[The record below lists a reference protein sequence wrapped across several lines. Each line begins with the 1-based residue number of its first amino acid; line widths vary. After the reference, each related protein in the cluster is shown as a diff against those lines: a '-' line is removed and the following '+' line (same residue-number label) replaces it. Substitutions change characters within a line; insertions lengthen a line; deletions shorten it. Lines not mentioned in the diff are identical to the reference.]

1 MKVLILNPPSKYVKN
16 VVRDLFYGCW
26 CKGKRIASA
35 KFPPTTLMYIS
46 AVLKNGGFDVK
57 LLDSQSEDLSYE
69 KVMDITEKYKPDA
82 VVITTSTM
90 TFREDMD
97 ALKEVKK
104 RTGAMTLVFGSH
116 VTFKVEDAAKDNDA
130 IDVYVQKEPEHI
142 IRDVIKAV
150 DKGKDWRKVKGI
162 AYKDKIGKDKKG
174 NLKKGKLKINEPYP
188 FIDPLD
194 EMPFPDRDV
203 VSKFEYFNPLVKKLP
218 WTTAITS
225 RGCPGRC
232 NFCNSPVFYGKSIR
246 LRSPENVVDEM
257 EDVVLNGYKEVFYR
271 DETFTVDKKRTLE
284 ICRLIKDRG
293 VKISWICSS
302 RINTID
308 EETIKAMK
316 DAGCHMLRFGVES
329 GVQRILNNIKKGIK
343 VEQTRKVFGL
353 CHKYKMSTHAHVMLG
368 CIGESME
375 TIEKTIKFVK
385 EIDPT
390 TVTFGAFTPYPGTEV
405 FELVKKKAPEID
417 DGSAC
422 DLSRV
427 HSKGYYSHIFSDL
440 SEDEVGV
447 AVRRAYKR
455 FYIRPSFFLKTLLRM
470 RSLDEFRRV
479 VSAGF
484 DVVSYSV
491 GDEE

>member
-162 AYKDKIGKDKKG
+162 AYKDKIGKNKKG

-308 EETIKAMK
+308 EETIKEQYVVWADSTFFNVFSIPIIQG
-316 DAGCHMLRFGVES
+316 DAKTALVEPNSIAISESLAKKYFGDSDPIGKYLELS
-329 GVQRILNNIKKGIK
+329 SDADREGNIEPRLVTGI
-343 VEQTRKVFGL
+343 
-353 CHKYKMSTHAHVMLG
+353 
-368 CIGESME
+368 
-375 TIEKTIKFVK
+375 IE
-385 EIDPT
+385 
-390 TVTFGAFTPYPGTEV
+390 
-405 FELVKKKAPEID
+405 
-417 DGSAC
+417 
-422 DLSRV
+422 DLPQQ
-427 HSKGYYSHIFSDL
+427 SHLQFSDYL
-440 SEDEVGV
+440 QS
-447 AVRRAYKR
+447 
-455 FYIRPSFFLKTLLRM
+455 
-470 RSLDEFRRV
+470 
-479 VSAGF
+479 
-484 DVVSYSV
+484 
-491 GDEE
+491 